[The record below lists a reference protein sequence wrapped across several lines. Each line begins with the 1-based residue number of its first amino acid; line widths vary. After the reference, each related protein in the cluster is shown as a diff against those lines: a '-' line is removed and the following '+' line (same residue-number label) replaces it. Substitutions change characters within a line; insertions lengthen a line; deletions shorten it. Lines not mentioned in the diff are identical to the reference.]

1 MKAQRLASATFIGQ
15 VSSVRGSEV
24 LVRLRDVPTTL
35 VMVDGASHRI
45 GQIGNFVRIPLGY
58 TQLFGVCT
66 QVGADLLR
74 PGTDNQHGSAMSDS
88 ELSGYRWMTIV
99 LFGESVERKFERGV
113 GQYPTVGDEVHLVT
127 SDDMRTIYSGKQL
140 SGSSISIGHIAGAP
154 DIPAEIDLASL
165 VTRHACVVG
174 STGSGKSNL
183 MAVLLR
189 GITSSPLL
197 SARVLVID
205 PHGEYSSAL
214 LPGSFT
220 KLSAQVG
227 SVGGLRVPY
236 WALGFEEMSRLS
248 FGPMSESVSEYIRDK
263 VRGLKLEAAALLDVP
278 PPDETVSAD
287 SPIPFSLRRLWF
299 ELRRNEDVTFTDPS
313 QTPSSESI
321 ALHAGD
327 AERLLAAEFPAA
339 AIGSGSPFLNK
350 QRRGIARQLEFL
362 RNRLLDPRFSFMFG
376 SSDGYHASLEG
387 RITNDLDGL
396 IAAWIGHD
404 NAVTVLDVSGLPP
417 EVLDTVVGA
426 MLTVIYEALFWGMN
440 LDVGGK
446 NQPLLVVLDE
456 AHRFV
461 PIGSGTTSSRIC
473 NRIAREGRK
482 YGVGLMVVTQRPSDI
497 DPTILS
503 QCGSMI
509 ALRLTN
515 AADRSAVSS
524 TVPDDL
530 GNLTAL
536 LPSLRTGECLI
547 LGEALQIPSRVRVS
561 RAPNRPVGD
570 DPQLPESWL
579 LQRPTTAGYTEAI
592 VGWRSQELAKR
603 IEGQG

>member
-1 MKAQRLASATFIGQ
+1 
-15 VSSVRGSEV
+15 
-24 LVRLRDVPTTL
+24 
-35 VMVDGASHRI
+35 
-45 GQIGNFVRIPLGY
+45 
-58 TQLFGVCT
+58 
-66 QVGADLLR
+66 
-74 PGTDNQHGSAMSDS
+74 
-88 ELSGYRWMTIV
+88 
-99 LFGESVERKFERGV
+99 
-113 GQYPTVGDEVHLVT
+113 
-127 SDDMRTIYSGKQL
+127 
-140 SGSSISIGHIAGAP
+140 
-154 DIPAEIDLASL
+154 
-165 VTRHACVVG
+165 
-174 STGSGKSNL
+174 
-183 MAVLLR
+183 
-189 GITSSPLL
+189 
-197 SARVLVID
+197 
-205 PHGEYSSAL
+205 
-214 LPGSFT
+214 
-220 KLSAQVG
+220 
-227 SVGGLRVPY
+227 
-236 WALGFEEMSRLS
+236 
-248 FGPMSESVSEYIRDK
+248 
-263 VRGLKLEAAALLDVP
+263 
-278 PPDETVSAD
+278 
-287 SPIPFSLRRLWF
+287 
-299 ELRRNEDVTFTDPS
+299 
-313 QTPSSESI
+313 
-321 ALHAGD
+321 
-327 AERLLAAEFPAA
+327 
-339 AIGSGSPFLNK
+339 
-350 QRRGIARQLEFL
+350 
-362 RNRLLDPRFSFMFG
+362 MFG